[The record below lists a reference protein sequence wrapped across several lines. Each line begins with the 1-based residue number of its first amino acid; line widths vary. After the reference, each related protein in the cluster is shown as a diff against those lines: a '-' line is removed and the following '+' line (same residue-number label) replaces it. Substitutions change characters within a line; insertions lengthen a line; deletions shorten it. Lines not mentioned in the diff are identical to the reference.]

1 MKRYWLVPVLGV
13 IGFLLSAGSLLAH
26 HSASIYDRD
35 HTVTLAGTV
44 TEFAFTNPHV
54 EIRFDV
60 TDGKGNT
67 EHWVAESGP
76 PNRLYR
82 AGWTAKTLKP
92 GDQITVTGAPLK
104 EGGRKLLSIKKLE
117 GASVPTLGLGAE

>member
-1 MKRYWLVPVLGV
+1 MKRNGLVSIVGA
-13 IGFLLSAGSLLAH
+13 IGFLMSSSLLLAH

-82 AGWTAKTLKP
+82 AGWTAKTLKA
-92 GDQITVTGAPLK
+92 GDQITVSGAPVK
-104 EGGRKLLSIKKLE
+104 DGRKLLSIKKLE

>member
-1 MKRYWLVPVLGV
+1 MKRNWLVSLVGA
-13 IGFLLSAGSLLAH
+13 IGFLMSSGSLLAH

-35 HTVTLAGTV
+35 HTVTLTGTV

-54 EIRFDV
+54 EIRFDA

-92 GDQITVTGAPLK
+92 GDQITVTGAPVK
-104 EGGRKLLSIKKLE
+104 DGRKLLSIKKLE